1 MSEGCFTFHFV
12 SLPLAHFANHVHKSG
27 RKTATFICIKCKTF
41 SYCTRRLNETCFGRS
56 KSHVKGGEI
65 KETVLTSQDFLYLI
79 HQLEKFSKQ
88 RKTLP
93 PDSDKILMIH
103 LTPGVIIRC
112 GAV

>member
-1 MSEGCFTFHFV
+1 M
-12 SLPLAHFANHVHKSG
+12 
-27 RKTATFICIKCKTF
+27 
-41 SYCTRRLNETCFGRS
+41 
-56 KSHVKGGEI
+56 KGGEI